1 MKGYVMSYVMFA
13 AVGALVIAVAGGVLA
28 FVYGD
33 ADERRAIVISGV
45 VAFVVQLVS
54 FAILQLTAEKNLIA
68 GWGLGAIIRFL
79 VFVVYAL
86 VIVKSLGLPS
96 SAALISMA
104 VFLFASTL
112 VEPLFLKR

>member
-1 MKGYVMSYVMFA
+1 MKSYVMFA
-13 AVGALVIAVAGGVLA
+13 AVGALVIAITGGVLA
-28 FVYGD
+28 FVYGE
-33 ADERRAIVISGV
+33 ADERHAIVISGV

>member
-1 MKGYVMSYVMFA
+1 MKSYVMFA
-13 AVGALVIAVAGGVLA
+13 AVGALVIAAAGGVLA
-28 FVYGD
+28 LLYGG
-33 ADERRAIVISGV
+33 AAERHAIVISAV

-54 FAILQLTAEKNLIA
+54 FAILRLTAEKNLIA

-86 VIVKSLGLPS
+86 VIVKSFGLPS
-96 SAALISMA
+96 SAAMISMA